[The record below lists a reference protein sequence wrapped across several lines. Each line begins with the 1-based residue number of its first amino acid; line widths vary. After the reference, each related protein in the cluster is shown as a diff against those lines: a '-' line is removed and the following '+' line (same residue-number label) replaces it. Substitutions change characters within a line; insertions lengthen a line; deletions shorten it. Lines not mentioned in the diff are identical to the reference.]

1 MGFDDLDSHIFHK
14 FIYILDMDIRI
25 YFKPLRRIKM
35 IAIKT
40 LLQLAMIS
48 IALAG
53 AFLVANTSDIMR
65 KKLNMKIIGAK
76 AFLNDS
82 FLKDSWFLIY
92 IMCFLFLIFAVIR
105 FDKMLGFFIE
115 EGDSQLLED
124 TILLAI
130 MGCCVGSQYKWFRLV
145 RRS

>member
-1 MGFDDLDSHIFHK
+1 VGFDDLDSHIFHK

-40 LLQLAMIS
+40 LLQLAMIA

-65 KKLNMKIIGAK
+65 KKLNMKIIGGYDTSC
-76 AFLNDS
+76 NNG
-82 FLKDSWFLIY
+82 
-92 IMCFLFLIFAVIR
+92 
-105 FDKMLGFFIE
+105 MLRRI
-115 EGDSQLLED
+115 
-124 TILLAI
+124 AI
-130 MGCCVGSQYKWFRLV
+130 
-145 RRS
+145 

>member
-1 MGFDDLDSHIFHK
+1 MDSHTFHK

-25 YFKPLRRIKM
+25 YFKPPGRIKM
-35 IAIKT
+35 IIIKT
-40 LLQLAMIS
+40 VIQLAMIA

-65 KKLNMKIIGAK
+65 KKVNMKLIGAK

-82 FLKDSWFLIY
+82 FLKDSWLLIY
-92 IMCFLFLIFAVIR
+92 VMCFLFLIIAVIR
-105 FDKMLGFFIE
+105 FDVMLGFFIE

-124 TILLAI
+124 MILLAI

-145 RRS
+145 R